1 MTPRWGALTLVAG
14 LVAIVAAQEAVQVRI
29 TAPAPGALVSGT
41 TTLTAQILPA
51 SGAARVK
58 RFAFSV
64 DGREVCVLT
73 APPFSCD
80 WDAGGDVVEHLV
92 RAVAWLQD
100 GSRIT
105 QSVRTRGLGYVDKVN
120 VDAVQF
126 TVVVTDKSGRFVEN
140 LPRTAFRV
148 YEDDQRQTLS
158 TFAASNVPLELVAAL
173 DVSQSMTPA
182 MDSLKQAARTFLS
195 SLGSGEQVTLLA
207 FNDNIFTLARKTTSS
222 ETKLRAVDRL
232 APWGGTAL
240 YDVIIRG
247 IELLGRQSGRRALM
261 VFSDGEDQS
270 SRSTLEM
277 ATSRV
282 ESSDAT
288 IYAVGLGRAT
298 QTGPLHDL
306 LQRIAT
312 VSGGRGMFTDQRDE
326 LQRMFQE
333 IFDDLSHQYLVGYQP
348 TNQKR
353 DGAWRK
359 IRVEVGEDYTVRHR
373 QGYRLLPER

>member
-1 MTPRWGALTLVAG
+1 MTARSFVLLAMAALVAA
-14 LVAIVAAQEAVQVRI
+14 VPAQDAPQLRI
-29 TAPAPGALVSGT
+29 TAPTAGALVSGT
-41 TTLTAQILPA
+41 TTLAAQVVPA
-51 SGAARVK
+51 SAAGRVK

-100 GSRIT
+100 GTRIT

-126 TVVVTDKSGRFVEN
+126 TVVVTDRSGRFVEN

-182 MDSLKQAARTFLS
+182 MDALKQAARTFLAA
-195 SLGSGEQVTLLA
+195 LGPAEQVTLLA

-270 SRSTLEM
+270 SRSTLEAAM
-277 ATSRV
+277 SRV

-298 QTGPLHDL
+298 QSGPLHDL
-306 LQRIAT
+306 LNRIAT
-312 VSGGRGMFTDQRDE
+312 VSGGRGLFTEQQEE
-326 LQRMFQE
+326 LQHVFQQ
-333 IFDDLSHQYLVGYQP
+333 IFDDLSHQYLLGYQP
-348 TNQKR
+348 TDQRR
-353 DGAWRK
+353 DGRWRK
-359 IRVEVGEDYTVRHR
+359 IRVEVQDDATVRHR
-373 QGYRLLPER
+373 QGYRLIPEP

>member
-1 MTPRWGALTLVAG
+1 
-14 LVAIVAAQEAVQVRI
+14 
-29 TAPAPGALVSGT
+29 
-41 TTLTAQILPA
+41 
-51 SGAARVK
+51 
-58 RFAFSV
+58 
-64 DGREVCVLT
+64 
-73 APPFSCD
+73 
-80 WDAGGDVVEHLV
+80 
-92 RAVAWLQD
+92 
-100 GSRIT
+100 
-105 QSVRTRGLGYVDKVN
+105 VRTGGLGYVEKVN

-126 TVVVTDKSGRFVEN
+126 TVVVTDRSGRFVED

-148 YEDDQRQTLS
+148 YEDDQPQALS

-182 MDSLKQAARTFLS
+182 MDDLKQAARTFLTA
-195 SLGSGEQVTLLA
+195 LGTGEQVPLLA
-207 FNDNIFTLARKTTSS
+207 FNDNIFTLARKTTAVDA
-222 ETKLRAVDRL
+222 KLRAVDRL
-232 APWGGTAL
+232 APWGGTAH

-247 IELLGRQSGRRALM
+247 IELLGRQAGRRAL
-261 VFSDGEDQS
+261 VIFSDGEDQS
-270 SRSTLEM
+270 SRSTLEA

-312 VSGGRGMFTDQRDE
+312 VSGGRGLFTDQREE

-348 TNQKR
+348 INQKR
-353 DGAWRK
+353 DGAWRRIK
-359 IRVEVGEDYTVRHR
+359 VEVQEGYTVRHR
-373 QGYRLLPER
+373 QGYRLMPER